1 MSCKLSMPVC
11 NYLFC
16 IHWHILTGFLL
27 FLLVQVLNFVC
38 VYESNFV
45 CVFMT

>member
-38 VYESNFV
+38 VFMKVILCV
-45 CVFMT
+45 CL

>member
-11 NYLFC
+11 NYYFG

-27 FLLVQVLNFVC
+27 FLLVQVLNI
-38 VYESNFV
+38 V
-45 CVFMT
+45 CVFMKVILCVCL